1 MTSLARLANRNFLEN
16 LVMDAKLI
24 ETLQEYQWET
34 QPAAA
39 RLVQEL
45 AEDFCGNLSAVRVFA
60 DRLLNETGT
69 RLSDWID
76 HFSVPRASDL
86 VSRLTECR
94 FAVTENENADTWEHH
109 GGLFPVIRTTDSNR
123 KCLTIKVESVADFL
137 FAHRLDDI
145 EIEGEPLSQLRWANV
160 FSDGNYEFWVA
171 ERHGNRRFETL
182 AIDETQTKAVL
193 RHKEAFERRRRKFDT
208 DEAGFDHATNLVRSA
223 IDDLGTDW
231 TCDLYFAAE
240 RKYWQSRNR
249 AAQIQKARQDKLGL
263 GWANHDHHTY
273 RSSREHFKRLIAVLE
288 LLGFECRERFY
299 GGREA
304 GWGAQ
309 VLEQPR
315 CGIVIFADV
324 DLSPEEVAGDFA
336 HDGLEPRS
344 QLGTVGLWC
353 KLHGEAFLQAGLHHL
368 ECQFEFDATR
378 DQLAEAGVAAMKPF
392 TDFDY
397 LRQAFTEGEIWPVAE
412 ARITAALE
420 AGYISVEQAER
431 FRNEGSIGSHL
442 EILQRDD
449 GYKGFNQTGVSE
461 IIRETDPRRIR
472 SA

>member
-1 MTSLARLANRNFLEN
+1 
-16 LVMDAKLI
+16 MDAKQI
-24 ETLQEYQWET
+24 DSLQQYQWER

-39 RLVQEL
+39 GLVSRFVK
-45 AEDFCGNLSAVRVFA
+45 DFCTTVTPASEFSE
-60 DRLLNETGT
+60 RLLADTGT
-69 RLSDWID
+69 RLRDWID
-76 HFSVPRASDL
+76 HISVPATSAWEQQLRQCGFERAKLDESD
-86 VSRLTECR
+86 
-94 FAVTENENADTWEHH
+94 AWEHR
-109 GGLFPVIRTTDSNR
+109 GGLFPTIRTSNSGR
-123 KCLTIKVESVADFL
+123 TCLAIKVECVADFL
-137 FAHRLDDI
+137 FAHGYEDV
-145 EIEGEPLSQLRWANV
+145 EITGEPLSQLRTARV
-160 FSDGNYEFWVA
+160 LARGNHEFWAV
-171 ERHGNRRFETL
+171 ERHGYRGFQTRPIDQGQVTAVVHHTDAFGRRKRNFET
-182 AIDETQTKAVL
+182 DE
-193 RHKEAFERRRRKFDT
+193 EGFE
-208 DEAGFDHATNLVRSA
+208 HAANLIQSA
-223 IDDLGTDW
+223 INDLGPDW
-231 TCDLYFAAE
+231 TCDLFFAAE

-273 RSSREHFKRLIAVLE
+273 RSSREHFQRLIRVLE
-288 LLGFECRERFY
+288 LLGFQCRERFY

-309 VLEQPR
+309 VLEQPQ

-324 DLSPEEVAGDFA
+324 DLSPDELTGDFA
-336 HDGLEPRS
+336 RGGLAPRP

-368 ECQFEFDATR
+368 ECQFDFQATR
-378 DQLAEAGVAAMKPF
+378 DQLARAGSTTMKPF

-397 LRQAFTEGEIWPVAE
+397 LRQAFTQGEIWPVAKS
-412 ARITAALE
+412 RIAAALDQ
-420 AGYISVEQAER
+420 GFISAEQAER

-472 SA
+472 SV